1 MKRRATDLVLYAFVT
16 MLGLT
21 LAVGL
26 AGLLLLTRF
35 HDDMQETYA
44 SINLHTRL
52 ANEMRDIV
60 RDRSTRLHRIVLIE
74 SPAERAREIALNAAL
89 MPRFQSVAAQ
99 LAARLQSE
107 PERTAYGHMLRLAEH
122 GWRMQDE
129 VLALLA
135 QGDRNAAQGV
145 LLNTVLPVQDE
156 VLERFGAFNALQNLH
171 IDKLRATLD
180 RQYRTS
186 ALVGSVIALL
196 SLFASAWITYVL
208 HRRVAGV
215 EADIEASAQVVQR
228 YAMQLEAR
236 VDARTRDLVAAR
248 DEAIRANKAK
258 GLFLANTSHELRT
271 PLSAIIGYSEMMREE
286 AEEAR
291 DTGYVRDLGKI
302 NQAARHLLELIDAI
316 LDLAKVEAGR
326 MPVVMQSFD
335 LPELI
340 REVLDSIHPLAE
352 KNRNTLEVDTS
363 AAVSMIECDRT
374 KLFQILL
381 NLLANACK
389 FTEDGHVRL
398 SAGGSR
404 EAGWRFVVADTG
416 IGMTPEAQR
425 DIFQPFVQADA
436 STTRR
441 FGGTGLGLA
450 LVREYVTL
458 LDGDIHVHSVPGQG
472 TRFTLRLPGRRT
484 TPGAQSPQT

>member
-1 MKRRATDLVLYAFVT
+1 VT
-16 MLGLT
+16 GVQT
-21 LAVGL
+21 C
-26 AGLLLLTRF
+26 
-35 HDDMQETYA
+35 
-44 SINLHTRL
+44 
-52 ANEMRDIV
+52 
-60 RDRSTRLHRIVLIE
+60 
-74 SPAERAREIALNAAL
+74 AL
-89 MPRFQSVAAQ
+89 PI
-99 LAARLQSE
+99 
-107 PERTAYGHMLRLAEH
+107 Y
-122 GWRMQDE
+122 
-129 VLALLA
+129 
-135 QGDRNAAQGV
+135 
-145 LLNTVLPVQDE
+145 
-156 VLERFGAFNALQNLH
+156 
-171 IDKLRATLD
+171 
-180 RQYRTS
+180 
-186 ALVGSVIALL
+186 
-196 SLFASAWITYVL
+196 
-208 HRRVAGV
+208 
-215 EADIEASAQVVQR
+215 
-228 YAMQLEAR
+228 
-236 VDARTRDLVAAR
+236 
-248 DEAIRANKAK
+248 
-258 GLFLANTSHELRT
+258 ELRT
-271 PLSAIIGYSEMMREE
+271 PLGAIIGYSEMMREE

-389 FTEDGHVRL
+389 FTEDGQVRL

-416 IGMTPEAQR
+416 IGMTPEALR

-441 FGGTGLGLA
+441 YGGSGLGLA

-458 LDGDIHVHSVPGQG
+458 LDGDIQVHSVPGQG
-472 TRFTLRLPGRRT
+472 TRFTLRLPGRRA
-484 TPGAQSPQT
+484 TPGAQPPQT